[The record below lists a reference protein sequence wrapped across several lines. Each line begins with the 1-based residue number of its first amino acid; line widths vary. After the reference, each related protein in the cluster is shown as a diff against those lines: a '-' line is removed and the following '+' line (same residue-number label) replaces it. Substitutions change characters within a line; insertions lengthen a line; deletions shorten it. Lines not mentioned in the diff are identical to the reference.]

1 MPFTF
6 QRRLPYIVLAAAT
19 LALDRWTKALI
30 QKRFDLNESIS
41 VIDGFFNITYVRN
54 TGVAFGI
61 FDPLSLPA
69 KSVLLSVFTAVAAVV
84 VITYSVR
91 SSLRNRLLQFALAL
105 VLGGALGNLYDRLA
119 YGYVV
124 DFLEFYVRTYH
135 WPSFNV
141 ADSAI
146 SIGVSGHSV
155 GCQAPPSKYRS
166 KSTSR
171 IKISPSSRSLPESLY
186 TPGRAFVME
195 QLPMHYFF
203 TLRIC
208 RMWVERAGPGSCT
221 GSTRKLRVF

>member
-1 MPFTF
+1 MLASPAAYVDIILDFMPFRF
-6 QRRLPYIVLAAAT
+6 QQRLPYLLVAAAT

-69 KSVLLSVFTAVAAVV
+69 KSVLLSVFTAFAVVV

-91 SSLRNRLLQFALAL
+91 SPLRNRLLQIALAL
-105 VLGGALGNLYDRLA
+105 ILGGAVGNLYDRLA

-124 DFLEFYVRTYH
+124 DFLEFYAGAYH
-135 WPSFNV
+135 WPSFNI

-146 SIGVSGHSV
+146 SIGVV
-155 GCQAPPSKYRS
+155 LLALEILRDEA
-166 KSTSR
+166 
-171 IKISPSSRSLPESLY
+171 SSR
-186 TPGRAFVME
+186 T
-195 QLPMHYFF
+195 
-203 TLRIC
+203 
-208 RMWVERAGPGSCT
+208 
-221 GSTRKLRVF
+221 

>member
-1 MPFTF
+1 MPFTI

-61 FDPLSLPA
+61 FSSISSPA
-69 KSVLLSVFTAVAAVV
+69 KSVLLSLFTAFAAAV

-91 SSLRNRLLQFALAL
+91 SPARNRLLQIALSL
-105 VLGGALGNLYDRLA
+105 ILGGALGNLYDRLA

-146 SIGVSGHSV
+146 SIGVILLALEILRNE
-155 GCQAPPSKYRS
+155 APSR
-166 KSTSR
+166 TS
-171 IKISPSSRSLPESLY
+171 
-186 TPGRAFVME
+186 
-195 QLPMHYFF
+195 
-203 TLRIC
+203 
-208 RMWVERAGPGSCT
+208 
-221 GSTRKLRVF
+221 

>member
-1 MPFTF
+1 MTF
-6 QRRLPYIVLAAAT
+6 KFQGRLPYLILVAAT

-30 QKRFDLNESIS
+30 QKRFDLSESIS
-41 VIDGFFNITYVRN
+41 VIDGFFSITYVRN

-61 FDPLSLPA
+61 LDPLSLPA
-69 KSVLLSVFTAVAAVV
+69 KSVLLSLFTVFAAVV

-91 SSLRNRLLQFALAL
+91 SPLRNRLLQVALAL

-146 SIGVSGHSV
+146 SIGVILLALEILRNE
-155 GCQAPPSKYRS
+155 AP
-166 KSTSR
+166 SR
-171 IKISPSSRSLPESLY
+171 I
-186 TPGRAFVME
+186 
-195 QLPMHYFF
+195 
-203 TLRIC
+203 
-208 RMWVERAGPGSCT
+208 
-221 GSTRKLRVF
+221 